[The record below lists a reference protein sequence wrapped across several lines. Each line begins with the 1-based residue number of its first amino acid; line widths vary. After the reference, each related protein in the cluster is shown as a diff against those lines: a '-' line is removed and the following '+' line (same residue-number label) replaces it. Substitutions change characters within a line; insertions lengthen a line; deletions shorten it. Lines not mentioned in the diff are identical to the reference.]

1 MLRRKFFECLLRYKE
16 DAGSSNSTMT
26 WGKRLLHRLV
36 LIVILSVAGSVLA
49 RAQAVSPGSESRL
62 AAAAWADHAPR
73 VDGTLDDPLWMT
85 APLISDFRQREPLE
99 TSPATEKTEVR
110 IIYDARHVYFGIHC
124 YDTVPPAIVAT
135 QLRRDLSMD
144 FDDNF
149 SIMIDTSSS

>member
-1 MLRRKFFECLLRYKE
+1 
-16 DAGSSNSTMT
+16 MT
-26 WGKRLLHRLV
+26 WGKTVFRRFV
-36 LIVILSVAGSVLA
+36 LIAILSGAGSALA
-49 RAQAVSPGSESRL
+49 GAQAGPAPRL

-73 VDGTLDDPLWMT
+73 VDGTLDDPLWTT

-110 IIYDARHVYFGIHC
+110 ILYDARHVYVGVHC
-124 YDTVPPAIVAT
+124 YDTAPAAIVST

-149 SIMIDTSSS
+149 SIIIDPSLSRR